1 MNFPDYTGS
10 KDQVRNRPK
19 IKFVQLDCSNS
30 IFQKISTD
38 VQGGECGPH
47 GTVYIQYAYLVSFL
61 ITLKFAGSSGATT
74 VQFVLA
80 TLHW

>member
-1 MNFPDYTGS
+1 MYKVESAAHTALCTFNMHT
-10 KDQVRNRPK
+10 
-19 IKFVQLDCSNS
+19 
-30 IFQKISTD
+30 
-38 VQGGECGPH
+38 
-47 GTVYIQYAYLVSFL
+47 YLVSFL